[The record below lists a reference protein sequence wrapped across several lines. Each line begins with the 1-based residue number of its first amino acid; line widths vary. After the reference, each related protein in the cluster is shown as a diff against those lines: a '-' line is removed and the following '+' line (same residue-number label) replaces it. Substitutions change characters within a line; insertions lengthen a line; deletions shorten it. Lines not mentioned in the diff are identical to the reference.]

1 MQEYVVL
8 KELWLEFCSEYT
20 GAMYISKIAHTTK
33 EVDNDNIRITFS
45 DNEGYQMLYNFLQT
59 KKH

>member
-8 KELWLEFCSEYT
+8 KELWIEFCSKYS
-20 GAMYISKIAHTTK
+20 GAMYINKIADTTK
-33 EVDNDNIRITFS
+33 EVDNDNIRITFN
-45 DNEGYQMLYNFLQT
+45 DNEGYQMLYNFLQI

>member
-8 KELWLEFCSEYT
+8 KELWIEFCRKYS
-20 GAMYISKIAHTTK
+20 GSMYINKIAHTTK
-33 EVDNDNIRITFS
+33 EVDNDNIKITFS
-45 DNEGYQMLYNFLQT
+45 NNEGYQMLYNFLQT

>member
-8 KELWLEFCSEYT
+8 KELWIEFCSKYS
-20 GAMYISKIAHTTK
+20 GAMYINKIAHTTK
-33 EVDNDNIRITFS
+33 ELDNDNIRITFN
-45 DNEGYQMLYNFLQT
+45 DNEGYQMLYNFLQI

>member
-8 KELWLEFCSEYT
+8 KELWIEFCSKYS
-20 GAMYISKIAHTTK
+20 GAMYINKIAHTTK
-33 EVDNDNIRITFS
+33 EVDNDNIKITFS
-45 DNEGYQMLYNFLQT
+45 NNEGYQMLYNFLQI

>member
-8 KELWLEFCSEYT
+8 KEPWIEFCSKYS
-20 GAMYISKIAHTTK
+20 GAMYINKIAHTTK
-33 EVDNDNIRITFS
+33 EVDNDNIRITFN
-45 DNEGYQMLYNFLQT
+45 DNEGYQMLYNFLQI